1 MSAPQDLIE
10 QIARPYW
17 EQLVAENP
25 ELSRGD
31 GPDWDFD
38 AFCQEI
44 GLMLRA
50 GLVWKLLGYPNAQ
63 RVQKL
68 ARIAKVRL
76 KL

>member
-50 GLVWKLLGYPNAQ
+50 GLV
-63 RVQKL
+63 
-68 ARIAKVRL
+68 
-76 KL
+76 